1 MKRDVERTH
10 GAIAAAGIVLL
21 VLFATSKSALAQ
33 ESCARLIAAATDAY
47 SSGQLEVVLERT
59 KTCLAQRPS
68 SSERESAFMLQS
80 RALLALDDMAQAE
93 TAVRGLLQV
102 NPEFAPAVDD
112 PERFRTLVTTI
123 KRELAREG
131 VSSVSKMTESVPEAP
146 ATVIVVTGEQIRQR
160 GYQDLEE
167 VLHDLPGFDISRIN
181 GQSYS
186 NIYQRGYRSNATNR
200 TLFLVDGVEQ
210 NDLHSNIAHISRQFP
225 LTNIDRVEVVYG
237 PASTMYG
244 ANAFLGVINVI
255 TKDPDDV
262 IKEGKSIG
270 ADVQAGGGAWN
281 TRFLDGTVAGRYRGA
296 TLSLTGRVYKSDE
309 WDLSRYANWDYDPAF
324 YSSQAAKD
332 RYDQLLFG
340 SDVGAFIKLLFGDAR
355 FADPY
360 NPISLD
366 QKALQSSLNG
376 HPVAYSELTDDW
388 MVSGR
393 LKQPT
398 WRCPARSTAMSGFLA
413 RRRSLSGTRHRCRAA
428 SVSAISVRRRS
439 TRSGWDPPFSH

>member
-47 SSGQLEVVLERT
+47 GSGQLEVVLERT

-102 NPEFAPAVDD
+102 NPDFAPAVDD

-186 NIYQRGYRSNATNR
+186 NIYQRGYRSTRRIARCSWSTAWNR
-200 TLFLVDGVEQ
+200 TISTPTSPTSRG
-210 NDLHSNIAHISRQFP
+210 NIRSR
-225 LTNIDRVEVVYG
+225 T
-237 PASTMYG
+237 
-244 ANAFLGVINVI
+244 
-255 TKDPDDV
+255 
-262 IKEGKSIG
+262 SIG
-270 ADVQAGGGAWN
+270 S
-281 TRFLDGTVAGRYRGA
+281 R
-296 TLSLTGRVYKSDE
+296 SSTGPLR
-309 WDLSRYANWDYDPAF
+309 RCMARMRP
-324 YSSQAAKD
+324 
-332 RYDQLLFG
+332 RRDQR
-340 SDVGAFIKLLFGDAR
+340 A
-355 FADPY
+355 
-360 NPISLD
+360 
-366 QKALQSSLNG
+366 
-376 HPVAYSELTDDW
+376 HP
-388 MVSGR
+388 
-393 LKQPT
+393 
-398 WRCPARSTAMSGFLA
+398 
-413 RRRSLSGTRHRCRAA
+413 
-428 SVSAISVRRRS
+428 
-439 TRSGWDPPFSH
+439 RSG